1 MRSEFTS
8 CDSRRQGG
16 NTLSIAPGLES
27 LTPRELEVL
36 RLTARG
42 MSNAEIADTLFL
54 SRRTVHAHLRTI
66 FRKLA
71 VNNRSAATRV
81 AIQHGLL

>member
-1 MRSEFTS
+1 MRPEFTA
-8 CDSRRQGG
+8 CDPRRLVGDI
-16 NTLSIAPGLES
+16 LSVAPGLQS

-36 RLTARG
+36 QLTARG

-71 VNNRSAATRV
+71 VSNRSAATRV